1 MLCGEIK
8 PSSETDVKREANDE
22 DRRRPRSVSPRDSAT
37 RPFGAWIYWRGG
49 WDSNPRGLSD
59 PTRFRDE
66 HVQPLRHLPSPP
78 IQPKGGLTPS
88 GATALPLLGD
98 PGATRTP
105 DLFLRR
111 EAL

>member
-1 MLCGEIK
+1 M
-8 PSSETDVKREANDE
+8 V
-22 DRRRPRSVSPRDSAT
+22 
-37 RPFGAWIYWRGG
+37 FGKWRGG
-49 WDSNPRGLSD
+49 WDSNPRGFSG

-66 HVQPLRHLPSPP
+66 HVQPLRHLPARRSAVREPP
-78 IQPKGGLTPS
+78 LHPKGGPTPT
-88 GATALPLLGD
+88 GVTALPLPGD